1 MMLWHSQLET
11 LARHMPPLHFR
22 NEMELLVDVDDQ
34 STTIS
39 ALQHWQLHSPGMPPV
54 SESRLVLDLGSAWT
68 LETSYIALFMW
79 DT

>member
-11 LARHMPPLHFR
+11 LPRHVPLHFR
-22 NEMELLVDVDDQ
+22 NEMQLLVRVDVDDQ

-39 ALQHWQLHSPGMPPV
+39 APQHWQLHSPGMPLV

-68 LETSYIALFMW
+68 IESSYIALFM
-79 DT
+79 